1 MRLVPTDATPA
12 SARGHGPGRNSSL
25 HAMESDIARKVV
37 RLVAEAAKVPPE
49 RISPES
55 TFADLGVD
63 SLVAI
68 GIIGDLEEAYGIV
81 VPNEEAVRIRTVGEA
96 IVSLERALGGERK
109 GT

>member
-1 MRLVPTDATPA
+1 MRSVPTDSTPA
-12 SARGHGPGRNSSL
+12 SARGHGPGRNSSQ

-37 RLVAEAAKVPPE
+37 RLVADAAKVPPE
-49 RISPES
+49 RITPGSA
-55 TFADLGVD
+55 FASLGVD

-96 IVSLERALGGERK
+96 IASLERALGVEGK
-109 GT
+109 GA